1 MKLLVLTAIA
11 GTTLVAGKALT
22 TKYTTE
28 RALKVATESSVTM
41 ETTTMEMERDGEPAP
56 NRGGGGSKTEM
67 TREEVHVDRV
77 LEAADG
83 KPAKIRRTFE
93 KVGGTMSMS
102 FGDQSRDNDLE
113 SPFQGI
119 TVELE
124 RGKDGITSSVVQGK
138 SPDGDKALDGQ
149 QLELFI

>member
-1 MKLLVLTAIA
+1 DAPRTRGSRRIPMKLLVLTAIA

-22 TKYTTE
+22 TKYTIE

-56 NRGGGGSKTEM
+56 NRGGGGGKTEM

-83 KPAKIRRTFE
+83 AAECAAAAAWAAARSRPAPIGRSRPSSRRST
-93 KVGGTMSMS
+93 
-102 FGDQSRDNDLE
+102 R
-113 SPFQGI
+113 
-119 TVELE
+119 
-124 RGKDGITSSVVQGK
+124 K
-138 SPDGDKALDGQ
+138 SKA
-149 QLELFI
+149 